1 MKKKYLL
8 SIITLFSAITLYS
21 QQFWVVTNA
30 SSDIY
35 TVNVSDGSIV
45 SSVTTS
51 AINIAQNPIF
61 GFQGMA
67 EHPITGEV
75 YVLFKDNLGDKYI
88 GSLNTSNGEI
98 ITVAPSESSYSS
110 IAFDASGILHA
121 KIGAGSQELV
131 TVVLNT
137 APETEFHTYTNTGGG
152 DMNAIGFNTTDN
164 LMYRFTAND
173 ANGDGEF
180 VSLDLVT
187 LQETVSSITSPSST
201 GFDTYGGAL
210 AYRQGQNKFLV
221 GAGNTLYDLL
231 ADGTVST
238 ISSIAE
244 FDSGTYNGGW
254 EETYIK
260 GLLNAPNSGEFWVVT
275 NASSDIYTVNV
286 SDGSIVSS
294 VTTSA
299 INIAQNPIFGFQGM
313 AEHPITGEV
322 YVLFKDNLGDKYIG
336 SLNTSNG
343 EIITVAPSE
352 SSYSSIAFD
361 ASGILHA
368 KIGAGSQELVT
379 VVLNT
384 APETEFH
391 TYTNTGGGD
400 MNAIGFNTTDNLMYR
415 FTANDANGDGEF
427 VSLDLVTLQETV
439 SSITSPSSTGFDTY
453 GGALAYRQGQNK
465 FLVGAGNTLYDL
477 LADGTVSTISSIAE
491 FDSGT
496 YNGGWEETYIKGL
509 LKFSSSTAG
518 VNDLTKMNIS
528 IYPNPTNNI
537 INVNLGELTNSA
549 NYALYSINGKMIGV
563 DKAVYNNNFT
573 VDLTNVATGV
583 YILKIKSDNS
593 VNTFKIIK
601 K

>member
-51 AINIAQNPIF
+51 AINIAQNPII

-67 EHPITGEV
+67 KHPITGEV
-75 YVLFKDNLGDKYI
+75 YVLFKDSDGDRYI
-88 GSLNTSNGEI
+88 GRLNTATGEI
-98 ITVAPSESSYSS
+98 ITVALTDSNYAS

-121 KIGAGSQELV
+121 KIGGESQELV

-137 APETEFHTYTNTGGG
+137 APETAFHTYTNTGGG
-152 DMNAIGFNTTDN
+152 DMDAIGFNTTDN
-164 LMYRFTAND
+164 LMYRFEAD
-173 ANGDGEF
+173 DEGGEF
-180 VSLDLVT
+180 VSLDLEELV
-187 LQETVSSITSPSST
+187 ETVVFTFPS
-201 GFDTYGGAL
+201 GFDTWGGAL

-244 FDSGTYNGGW
+244 FDSGTFNNGQD
-254 EETYIK
+254 ETYIK
-260 GLLNAPNSGEFWVVT
+260 GLVKV
-275 NASSDIYTVNV
+275 
-286 SDGSIVSS
+286 
-294 VTTSA
+294 
-299 INIAQNPIFGFQGM
+299 
-313 AEHPITGEV
+313 
-322 YVLFKDNLGDKYIG
+322 
-336 SLNTSNG
+336 
-343 EIITVAPSE
+343 
-352 SSYSSIAFD
+352 
-361 ASGILHA
+361 
-368 KIGAGSQELVT
+368 
-379 VVLNT
+379 
-384 APETEFH
+384 
-391 TYTNTGGGD
+391 
-400 MNAIGFNTTDNLMYR
+400 
-415 FTANDANGDGEF
+415 
-427 VSLDLVTLQETV
+427 
-439 SSITSPSSTGFDTY
+439 
-453 GGALAYRQGQNK
+453 
-465 FLVGAGNTLYDL
+465 
-477 LADGTVSTISSIAE
+477 
-491 FDSGT
+491 
-496 YNGGWEETYIKGL
+496 
-509 LKFSSSTAG
+509 SSSTAG
-518 VNDLTKMNIS
+518 INDLTKTNIS
-528 IYPNPTNNI
+528 IYPNPANNI